1 VAYVAVIAARYI
13 SVQAIMGVQPIA
25 GEKFENSWRNVAL
38 LGGMRGALS
47 IVLVASVPT
56 TVPARELI
64 VTMTLG
70 VAFLSIVLQG
80 PLLTRYTSRV
90 FRGR

>member
-1 VAYVAVIAARYI
+1 
-13 SVQAIMGVQPIA
+13 
-25 GEKFENSWRNVAL
+25 
-38 LGGMRGALS
+38 MRGALS